1 MLKNVRSSYILKIFF
16 NHIEEIHKMKLVK
29 YNKSL
34 QNKLNVT
41 LFNYKELSRRFI
53 EYEDKRKG
61 KEYNVYNDKLLYEG
75 EFLNGIRNG
84 KGKEYDENKHLI
96 FEGQYLKGRRWN
108 GKGYDYNNNLAY
120 EIKNGKGV
128 VKEYYKNKT
137 LKFIGEYLN
146 GEKNGKAKEYDS
158 LNILIF
164 DGEYLNGE
172 RNGEVNEYYIY
183 NSKLKFKGEYKNGK
197 ILNGIIFDTMG
208 NKICEIKEGN
218 GFIKEYYYLDKIKYE
233 GEFLDG

>member
-1 MLKNVRSSYILKIFF
+1 
-16 NHIEEIHKMKLVK
+16 MKLVK

-108 GKGYDYNNNLAY
+108 GKGYNYDGNEEF
-120 EIKNGKGV
+120 EINNGKGFG
-128 VKEYYKNKT
+128 KEYGYYGN
-137 LKFIGEYLN
+137 LLFEGEYLN
-146 GEKNGKAKEYDS
+146 GLRKEGKEYDFG
-158 LNILIF
+158 L
-164 DGEYLNGE
+164 
-172 RNGEVNEYYIY
+172 
-183 NSKLKFKGEYKNGK
+183 
-197 ILNGIIFDTMG
+197 
-208 NKICEIKEGN
+208 
-218 GFIKEYYYLDKIKYE
+218 
-233 GEFLDG
+233 